1 MRHEVR
7 ALASPGASLIET
19 VLALALLAGV
29 LVSIGAAFAIGARRL
44 DAGGKT
50 SEALSVARGIVEE
63 MERWSF
69 RGLWAEFGRDGSATT
84 YRFDS
89 RVEPRAAG
97 WQRRLDAS
105 LPDAWSAIELR
116 SLAAGSPL
124 PALRSTRALRLT
136 VRVSW
141 RDGQRRREVV
151 LCRVRF

>member
-1 MRHEVR
+1 VR
-7 ALASPGASLIET
+7 DEPIAPAPPGASLIET

-69 RGLWAEFGRDGSATT
+69 RGLWSEFGRDGSATA
-84 YRFDS
+84 YRFDT
-89 RVEPRAAG
+89 RVETRAAG
-97 WQRRLDAS
+97 WQQRLHAL
-105 LPDAWSAIELR
+105 LPDAWSEIELR
-116 SLAAGSPL
+116 SLAPGSPV